1 VRSPLICA
9 KNENSEL
16 QVRKEGRDMQERI
29 IFMDHIYF
37 YGESDLQIHLN
48 CLFNYE
54 LIKL

>member
-16 QVRKEGRDMQERI
+16 HVRKEGRDMQERI